1 MSGSGLHLHFEPT
14 SGIAG
19 DMAVAALVDA
29 GVPAAVVKGA
39 VEAMGVRGLQV
50 AFGRRKRG
58 AYVGRSFDVS
68 WPGQARPPR
77 PSRASKAKAGH
88 HQGHDHHV
96 DHDHSH
102 SRHHPH
108 AHDHRDYAEVKRL
121 LKRARLDVDAR
132 ALAAD
137 IFARIAEVEAEL
149 HGTRVDRVA
158 FHEVGAYDSI
168 ADVVGVA
175 AAIAH
180 LAPASIGSLP
190 PVVGT
195 GLVRTA
201 HGPVPVPAPATAALL
216 ASADIPMLAE
226 GEGELTTP
234 TGAAILAAVVDR
246 FGPLPPMRL
255 RAIGYGAGTRE
266 LADRAN
272 VLRVTLGEA
281 IGALEAMPA
290 GDVVLV
296 EANVDDMSPQL
307 YGPLYD
313 ALFAAGAVDVWS
325 APILMKKGRPAVQI
339 SALAPPSGLS
349 AVERAFFAN
358 STTLGLRR
366 RALER
371 VVLARSFVSVATAY
385 GKVRDQAGGAR
396 WRDPGRAARVRGLPP
411 AGGAGAR
418 ADPRG
423 AGRRRRRR
431 AHPAAR
437 RRSEAPPVSDDPGR
451 GGFDGLAQ
459 AAQVLAVGT
468 GESQLHAATE
478 HIARALG
485 ATSVSLLAVLSN
497 PDAAYLVADSGEI
510 ELGRVRLPLGR
521 APPPAPGDGGRR
533 GDDRRR
539 RRRGQR
545 RRRGGR
551 GGRQRRLPGA
561 RRPQAGRR
569 AGRAVRR

>member
-1 MSGSGLHLHFEPT
+1 VSAGDLHLHFEPT

-29 GVPAAVVKGA
+29 GVPSKVVTGA
-39 VEAMGVRGLQV
+39 VAAMGVRGLKV

-68 WPGQARPPR
+68 WPGQARAGR
-77 PSRASKAKAGH
+77 RSKVVHGH
-88 HQGHDHHV
+88 AHG
-96 DHDHSH
+96 DHDHPH
-102 SRHHPH
+102 HDRHDHEHHDHGHHDQEAQAAPH

-121 LKRARLDVDAR
+121 LKRARLDADAR
-132 ALAAD
+132 ALAGD

-149 HGTRVDRVA
+149 HGTRIDRVA

-216 ASADIPMLAE
+216 ASADVPIVAE
-226 GEGELTTP
+226 GQGELTTP

-246 FGPLPPMRL
+246 FGPLPPMRP

-272 VLRVTLGEA
+272 VLRVIVGEA
-281 IGALEAMPA
+281 IGAMDDMPA

-307 YGPLYD
+307 VGPLYD

-325 APILMKKGRPAVQI
+325 ATILMKKGRPAVQV
-339 SALAPPSGLS
+339 SALAPPAALA

-371 VVLARSFVSVATAY
+371 VVLARSFVPVATAY
-385 GKVRDQAGGAR
+385 GKVRIKLGALDGEILGAQPEFEDCRRLAAKAGVPAR
-396 WRDPGRAARVRGLPP
+396 EVLAAAAAAARTLLPTFATFATVA
-411 AGGAGAR
+411 AG
-418 ADPRG
+418 
-423 AGRRRRRR
+423 GRRRPR
-431 AHPAAR
+431 
-437 RRSEAPPVSDDPGR
+437 
-451 GGFDGLAQ
+451 
-459 AAQVLAVGT
+459 
-468 GESQLHAATE
+468 
-478 HIARALG
+478 
-485 ATSVSLLAVLSN
+485 
-497 PDAAYLVADSGEI
+497 
-510 ELGRVRLPLGR
+510 
-521 APPPAPGDGGRR
+521 
-533 GDDRRR
+533 
-539 RRRGQR
+539 
-545 RRRGGR
+545 
-551 GGRQRRLPGA
+551 
-561 RRPQAGRR
+561 
-569 AGRAVRR
+569 

>member
-1 MSGSGLHLHFEPT
+1 VSAGDLHLHFEPT

-29 GVPAAVVKGA
+29 GVPSKVVTGA
-39 VEAMGVRGLQV
+39 VAAMGVRGLKV

-68 WPGQARPPR
+68 WPGQARAGR
-77 PSRASKAKAGH
+77 RSKMVHGH
-88 HQGHDHHV
+88 AHGDHDHPHHDGHDHEH
-96 DHDHSH
+96 HDHG
-102 SRHHPH
+102 HHDQDAHAAPH

-121 LKRARLDVDAR
+121 LKRARLDADAR
-132 ALAAD
+132 ALAGD

-149 HGTRVDRVA
+149 HGTRIDRVA

-216 ASADIPMLAE
+216 ARADVPIVAE
-226 GEGELTTP
+226 GQGELTTP

-246 FGPLPPMRL
+246 FGPLPPMRP
-255 RAIGYGAGTRE
+255 RAIGYGAGTRQ

-272 VLRVTLGEA
+272 VLRVIVGEA
-281 IGALEAMPA
+281 IGAVDTPPA

-296 EANVDDMSPQL
+296 EANVDDMNPQL
-307 YGPLYD
+307 VGPLYD

-325 APILMKKGRPAVQI
+325 ATILMKKGRPAVQV
-339 SALAPPSGLS
+339 SALAPPAALA

-371 VVLARSFVSVATAY
+371 VVLARSFVPVATAY
-385 GKVRDQAGGAR
+385 GKVRIKLGALDGEILGAQPEFEDCRRLAAQAGVPAR
-396 WRDPGRAARVRGLPP
+396 EVLAAASAAARTLLPTFATVA
-411 AGGAGAR
+411 AG
-418 ADPRG
+418 
-423 AGRRRRRR
+423 GRRRRR
-431 AHPAAR
+431 
-437 RRSEAPPVSDDPGR
+437 
-451 GGFDGLAQ
+451 
-459 AAQVLAVGT
+459 
-468 GESQLHAATE
+468 
-478 HIARALG
+478 
-485 ATSVSLLAVLSN
+485 
-497 PDAAYLVADSGEI
+497 
-510 ELGRVRLPLGR
+510 
-521 APPPAPGDGGRR
+521 
-533 GDDRRR
+533 
-539 RRRGQR
+539 
-545 RRRGGR
+545 
-551 GGRQRRLPGA
+551 
-561 RRPQAGRR
+561 
-569 AGRAVRR
+569 